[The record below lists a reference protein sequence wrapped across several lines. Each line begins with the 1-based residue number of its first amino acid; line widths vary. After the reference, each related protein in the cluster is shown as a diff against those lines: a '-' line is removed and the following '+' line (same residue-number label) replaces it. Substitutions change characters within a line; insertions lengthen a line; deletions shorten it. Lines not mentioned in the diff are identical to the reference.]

1 MEPDE
6 LKKLIIKELAIE
18 DLSSEEQD
26 ELLIGIGENIITRT
40 TLAIL
45 KSLSI
50 EDQVEFEK
58 IVSEGDYMAG
68 YNFAS
73 SKIENFQDFIKKE
86 ALEEI
91 MEMKKKNR

>member
-6 LKKLIIKELAIE
+6 LKKLILKELGAE
-18 DLSSEEQD
+18 ELSSEEQD
-26 ELLIGIGENIITRT
+26 ELITGIGENIITRT

-45 KSLSI
+45 KNLSI
-50 EDQVEFEK
+50 EDQVEFERV
-58 IVSEGDYMAG
+58 VSEGDYMAG

-86 ALEEI
+86 ILEEI
-91 MEMKKKNR
+91 MEMEKEE

>member
-6 LKKLIIKELAIE
+6 LKKLILKELAIE
-18 DLSSEEQD
+18 ELSPEEQD

-45 KSLSI
+45 KNLSLK
-50 EDQVEFEK
+50 DQIEFEK
-58 IVSEGDYMAG
+58 VVSGGDYQAG

-86 ALEEI
+86 ILDEL
-91 MEMKKKNR
+91 MEMKKEE